1 MPIKKRDWNGLKKEY
16 MESDIETVWDFLV
29 AKGVSKKVVINSK
42 HRERTRWWAREKRE
56 LKKQATDKAIARVW
70 NKLAKQLEPSTEFLL
85 WNITKA
91 IELTKVKLD
100 QMEAKWNINVKDLNT
115 IRWMNRI
122 QNWQPTT
129 YVKEESDVNQNIRI
143 EWIHIVMWWN
153 NISQWEKDVDE
164 KV

>member
-1 MPIKKRDWNGLKKEY
+1 MPKQKRDYDRLKKEF
-16 MESDIETVWDFLV
+16 MASKFTEVKGFIEERWMTYNWQLRW
-29 AKGVSKKVVINSK
+29 KVK
-42 HRERTRWWAREKRE
+42 WWAKEKRE
-56 LKKQATDKAIARVW
+56 LKAKAADKAIKQVW

-85 WNITKA
+85 WNIAKA

-100 QMEAKWNINVKDLNT
+100 QMEQKWNINVKDLNT

-143 EWIHIVMWWN
+143 EWIHIVMWGNPIDSSKSDEN
-153 NISQWEKDVDE
+153 NA
-164 KV
+164 

>member
-1 MPIKKRDWNGLKKEY
+1 MPKQKRDYDRLKKEF
-16 MESDIETVWDFLV
+16 MASKFTEVKGFIEERWMTYNWQLRW
-29 AKGVSKKVVINSK
+29 KVK
-42 HRERTRWWAREKRE
+42 WWAKEKRE
-56 LKKQATDKAIARVW
+56 LKAQAADKAIKQVW

-85 WNITKA
+85 WNIAKA

-100 QMEAKWNINVKDLNT
+100 QMEQKWNINVKDLNT

-153 NISQWEKDVDE
+153 PIDSSKSDE
-164 KV
+164 NNA

>member
-1 MPIKKRDWNGLKKEY
+1 MPKQKRDYDRLKKEF
-16 MESDIETVWDFLV
+16 MSSKFTEVKGFIEERWMTYNWQLRW
-29 AKGVSKKVVINSK
+29 KVK
-42 HRERTRWWAREKRE
+42 WWAKEKRE
-56 LKKQATDKAIARVW
+56 LKAKAADKAIKQVW

-85 WNITKA
+85 WNIAKA

-100 QMEAKWNINVKDLNT
+100 HMEQKWNINVKDLNT

-143 EWIHIVMWWN
+143 EWIHIVMWGNPIDSSKSDEN
-153 NISQWEKDVDE
+153 NA
-164 KV
+164 

>member
-1 MPIKKRDWNGLKKEY
+1 MPIKKRDRNGLKKEY

-85 WNITKA
+85 WNIAKA

-100 QMEAKWNINVKDLNT
+100 QMEQKWNINVKDLNT

>member
-1 MPIKKRDWNGLKKEY
+1 MASEDVEVKGFFLSKDLPYNRQTRENTKWWSKE
-16 MESDIETVWDFLV
+16 
-29 AKGVSKKVVINSK
+29 
-42 HRERTRWWAREKRE
+42 
-56 LKKQATDKAIARVW
+56 KKQLKARAADKAIAKLET
-70 NKLAKQLEPSTEFLL
+70 KLANKLEPSTEFLL
-85 WNITKA
+85 WNIAKA

-129 YVKEESDVNQNIRI
+129 YVKEEQDVNQNIRL
-143 EWIHIVMWWN
+143 EWIHIVMWG
-153 NISQWEKDVDE
+153 NISQWEKDADK

>member
-1 MPIKKRDWNGLKKEY
+1 MPKQKRDYKALKKEF
-16 MESDIETVWDFLV
+16 M
-29 AKGVSKKVVINSK
+29 ASK
-42 HRERTRWWAREKRE
+42 HLGVKSFFEEKFGECNRNWNMSKNTKWWTKEKQQ
-56 LKKQATDKAIARVW
+56 LKAKSAEKAIKRVE
-70 NKLAKQLEPSTEFLL
+70 NKLAEELEPSTEFLL

-129 YVKEESDVNQNIRI
+129 YVKEESDVNQNIRL
-143 EWIHIVMWWN
+143 EWIHIIMWG
-153 NISQWEKDVDE
+153 NISQWEKDEDK

>member
-1 MPIKKRDWNGLKKEY
+1 MPKQKRDYEALKKEFMQSKFTDLSSFIATKWVPYNRHTREY
-16 MESDIETVWDFLV
+16 M
-29 AKGVSKKVVINSK
+29 K
-42 HRERTRWWAREKRE
+42 WWAKEKKA
-56 LKKQATDKAIARVW
+56 LKGRATERAIKKAET
-70 NKLAKQLEPSTEFLL
+70 KLATKLEPSSEFLL
-85 WNITKA
+85 WNIAKA

-100 QMEAKWNINVKDLNT
+100 QMEQKWNINVKDLNT

>member
-1 MPIKKRDWNGLKKEY
+1 MPKQKRDYEKLKKEFIASKFH
-16 MESDIETVWDFLV
+16 EVKGFIEDKWMTYNWQMRW
-29 AKGVSKKVVINSK
+29 KTK
-42 HRERTRWWAREKRE
+42 WWAKEKKE
-56 LKKQATDKAIARVW
+56 LKVKSAEKAIKQVW

-85 WNITKA
+85 WNIAKA

-100 QMEAKWNINVKDLNT
+100 QMEQKWNINVKDLNT

-143 EWIHIVMWWN
+143 EWIHIVMWGNPNENKWDN
-153 NISQWEKDVDE
+153 EDKI
-164 KV
+164 

>member
-1 MPIKKRDWNGLKKEY
+1 MPKQKRDYDKLKKEF
-16 MESDIETVWDFLV
+16 MASKFTEVKVFIEERWMTYNWQLRW
-29 AKGVSKKVVINSK
+29 KVK
-42 HRERTRWWAREKRE
+42 WWAKEKRE
-56 LKKQATDKAIARVW
+56 LKAQAADRAIKQVW

-85 WNITKA
+85 WNIAKA

-100 QMEAKWNINVKDLNT
+100 QMEQKWNINVKDLNT

-143 EWIHIVMWWN
+143 EWIHILMWPN
-153 NISQWEKDVDE
+153 NIDNESQTSQK
-164 KV
+164 